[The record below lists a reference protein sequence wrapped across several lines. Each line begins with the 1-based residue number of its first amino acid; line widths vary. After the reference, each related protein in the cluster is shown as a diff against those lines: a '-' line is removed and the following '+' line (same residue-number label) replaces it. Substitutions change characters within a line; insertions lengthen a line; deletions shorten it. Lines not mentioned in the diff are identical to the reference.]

1 MTYYIYILYSVVGD
15 KYYVGQTNDVARR
28 IEEHNNP
35 IRSTYTS
42 KYLPWKLSCYF
53 AVGEER
59 ASAMKVEKYI
69 KKQKSKNF
77 IKQLISSEDFRSLML
92 ADALK

>member
-1 MTYYIYILYSVVGD
+1 
-15 KYYVGQTNDVARR
+15 
-28 IEEHNNP
+28 
-35 IRSTYTS
+35 
-42 KYLPWKLSCYF
+42 LPWELSCYF

>member
-1 MTYYIYILYSVVGD
+1 MTYYIYILYSPSRE
-15 KYYVGQTNDVARR
+15 KFYVGQTNDVGRR
-28 IEEHNNP
+28 LEEHNNP
-35 IRSTYTS
+35 IRNTFTS
-42 KYLPWKLSCYF
+42 KYLPWEMACYF
-53 AVGEER
+53 EVSQER

-69 KKQKSKNF
+69 KKQKSRNF